1 MRGASSADKLMVS
14 HKAGH
19 ELLLLLLPLTDKQTG
34 RTPSPL
40 SLQPYI
46 HYAAIAVVAR
56 RGPAT
61 LCGSF
66 FGRLQQLPA
75 SKLSGKV
82 CWLANNNGDMRLQC
96 ATNEGKQARAE
107 QGQSSTSAASRYPAL
122 PALLHKYRHTAT
134 LCHSTAGYT
143 GAAACCRRWHKLA
156 VLFAAVG
163 NNSAANEI
171 NCAHTDNC
179 MGGKQERRGRGCTL
193 VGVTHS
199 DCSQTYAMIFIKK
212 TFMLPRQM
220 HFGFMIEN
228 ITHTQCVRV
237 REGRRAM
244 NVRLMSVSRLSS
256 EFVCYN

>member
-34 RTPSPL
+34 RTPSAL

-82 CWLANNNGDMRLQC
+82 CWLPDNNGDMRLQC

-107 QGQSSTSAASRYPAL
+107 QHQLCQQIPSPACASAQVPAHSYPL
-122 PALLHKYRHTAT
+122 PLYCWVYGGCCLLQKMAQ
-134 LCHSTAGYT
+134 AGSVI
-143 GAAACCRRWHKLA
+143 CCSWK
-156 VLFAAVG
+156 
-163 NNSAANEI
+163 
-171 NCAHTDNC
+171 
-179 MGGKQERRGRGCTL
+179 
-193 VGVTHS
+193 
-199 DCSQTYAMIFIKK
+199 
-212 TFMLPRQM
+212 
-220 HFGFMIEN
+220 
-228 ITHTQCVRV
+228 
-237 REGRRAM
+237 
-244 NVRLMSVSRLSS
+244 
-256 EFVCYN
+256 